1 MEESNFFRLVHDG
14 NQLSYKM
21 ISLFLKHFDHK
32 LNISQVILLEYIK
45 RNGHAKPSDIAKA
58 LGFTYGAITTMTN
71 KLVEMEYIVRINH
84 SGDRRVVMLNI
95 TETGL
100 QLLEEA
106 ESVGKQVRN
115 AVYDILSEEEL
126 KQMKQIQEKL
136 LHHIASIK
144 TL

>member
-58 LGFTYGAITTMTN
+58 LGFTYGAITTMTS
-71 KLVEMEYIVRINH
+71 KLVEMEYVVRINH

-136 LHHIASIK
+136 LNHVASIK

>member
-71 KLVEMEYIVRINH
+71 KLVEMEYVVRINH
-84 SGDRRVVMLNI
+84 LGDRRVVMLNI

-126 KQMKQIQEKL
+126 KQMIQIQEKL
-136 LHHIASIK
+136 LNHVASIK

>member
-45 RNGHAKPSDIAKA
+45 RHGHAKPSDIAKA

-71 KLVEMEYIVRINH
+71 KLVEMKYVVRINH

-106 ESVGKQVRN
+106 ESVGNQVRN

-136 LHHIASIK
+136 LNHVASIK

>member
-45 RNGHAKPSDIAKA
+45 RNDHAKPSDIAKA

-71 KLVEMEYIVRINH
+71 KLVEMEYVVRINH

-100 QLLEEA
+100 KVLEEA

-136 LHHIASIK
+136 LNHVASIK

>member
-45 RNGHAKPSDIAKA
+45 RNDHAKPSDIAKA

-71 KLVEMEYIVRINH
+71 KLVEMEYVVRINH

-136 LHHIASIK
+136 LNHVASIK

>member
-45 RNGHAKPSDIAKA
+45 RNGHAKPSGIAKA

-71 KLVEMEYIVRINH
+71 KLVEMEYVVRINH
-84 SGDRRVVMLNI
+84 PGDRRVVMLNI

-126 KQMKQIQEKL
+126 KQMIQIQEKL
-136 LHHIASIK
+136 LNHVASIK

>member
-71 KLVEMEYIVRINH
+71 KLVEMEYVVRINH
-84 SGDRRVVMLNI
+84 LGDRRVVMLNI

-136 LHHIASIK
+136 LNHVASIK

>member
-1 MEESNFFRLVHDG
+1 
-14 NQLSYKM
+14 
-21 ISLFLKHFDHK
+21 
-32 LNISQVILLEYIK
+32 
-45 RNGHAKPSDIAKA
+45 
-58 LGFTYGAITTMTN
+58 MTN
-71 KLVEMEYIVRINH
+71 KLVEMEYVVRINH

-100 QLLEEA
+100 KVLEEA

-136 LHHIASIK
+136 LNHVASIK